1 MKIVHFK
8 PTLIILSL
16 FLGGQPVGAW
26 EVYKYRIPDGSV
38 AYTHEISTTGTL
50 EEVIGAPPPDSAQV
64 EQALRVK
71 LKREE
76 DKVNLIASQR
86 EADLSAVVAEIRD
99 ATTALEAAKQRLK
112 SGLEPRPGERRGTA
126 GGHSVLS
133 QAYWQR
139 VRELQLA
146 VDDARE
152 RLDDAYSAR
161 NAIK

>member
-1 MKIVHFK
+1 MKIVRFK
-8 PTLIILSL
+8 VALILLLL

-26 EVYKYRIPDGSV
+26 EVYKYRMPDGSV
-38 AYTHEISTTGTL
+38 AYTHEVSTTGTL
-50 EEVIGAPPPDSAQV
+50 EEVIGAPPPDSAQI
-64 EQALRVK
+64 ERALRVK
-71 LKREE
+71 AKRED

-86 EADLSAVVAEIRD
+86 EADLSAVVAEIRNE
-99 ATTALEAAKQRLK
+99 TTALEAAKQRLK
-112 SGLEPRPGERRGTA
+112 SGLEPRPGEHLGTA

-146 VDDARE
+146 VDEARD
-152 RLDDAYSAR
+152 RLDDAYSVR